1 MPTIIPFDDNLFL
14 KKCGENFQSPPSPLP
29 PSSQMK
35 WRGPF
40 FCLHCRGHCRGH
52 AETARVRNPST
63 FRHLL
68 LRVICCP
75 GRPIHHYSLCTLLC
89 LSSPTSVHAWPE
101 CMDHPSVVASSAM
114 HCQGRYTWSH
124 FTGVSPHCKP
134 GLTVRACRFSTW
146 ERERGGRDDIL
157 VSFVELTLAPARE
170 ANWKCNGSLSRPKN

>member
-1 MPTIIPFDDNLFL
+1 MPGKMPTIIPFDDNLFL

-89 LSSPTSVHAWPE
+89 LSSPTSVHDRNAWIIHLSLPHLP
-101 CMDHPSVVASSAM
+101 CIAKAVTPDPTSPAYHLIASQA
-114 HCQGRYTWSH
+114 
-124 FTGVSPHCKP
+124 SPCVHAAS
-134 GLTVRACRFSTW
+134 LR
-146 ERERGGRDDIL
+146 ERERGEGGTIYL
-157 VSFVELTLAPARE
+157 SVS
-170 ANWKCNGSLSRPKN
+170 WSLHWLQLGKQIGNVMGH

>member
-1 MPTIIPFDDNLFL
+1 MPGKMPTIIPFDDNLFL

-89 LSSPTSVHAWPE
+89 LSSPTSVHDRNAWIIHLSLPHLPCTLPRPLHLIPLHRRITSLQARPHRA
-101 CMDHPSVVASSAM
+101 CMPLLYVREREGRE
-114 HCQGRYTWSH
+114 GRYTCQ
-124 FTGVSPHCKP
+124 FRGAYTGS
-134 GLTVRACRFSTW
+134 S
-146 ERERGGRDDIL
+146 
-157 VSFVELTLAPARE
+157 
-170 ANWKCNGSLSRPKN
+170 